1 MEHKN
6 HGKGIVEFTGNGIIV
21 DKIDDWTDLFFD
33 QKCSTIILRKENLNL
48 AFFDLKTKFA
58 GELLQKFSNYHKRLA
73 IIGDFSD
80 IKSKAFNDFVY
91 ESNKT
96 KQVLFVKTIDEALKI
111 FRNITTLKGA

>member
-6 HGKGIVEFTGNGIIV
+6 HGNGIIELIKNGIIV
-21 DKIDDWTDLFFD
+21 DKIDDWTDLFFG
-33 QKCSTIILRKENLNL
+33 QKCSTIVLRRENLNKN
-48 AFFDLKTKFA
+48 FFDLKTKFA
-58 GELLQKFSNYHKRLA
+58 GELLQKFSTYHKRLA

-96 KQVLFVKTIDEALKI
+96 KQVIFVKTIDEALNI
-111 FRNITTLKGA
+111 FEDKTALQEA